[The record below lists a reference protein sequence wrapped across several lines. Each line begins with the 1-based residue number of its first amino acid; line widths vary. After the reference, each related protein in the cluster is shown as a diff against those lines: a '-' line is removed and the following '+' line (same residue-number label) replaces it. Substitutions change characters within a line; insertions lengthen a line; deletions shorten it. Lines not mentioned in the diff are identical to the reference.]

1 MPFPMFPLLF
11 LLRLPIKIYALS
23 ILMASATWEHM
34 RNDLDESWSLPY
46 LYSMWRKHFLF
57 RMHHP
62 IVLNS
67 SRLVPVALIRT
78 GTIRMEDYVSPC
90 EILLQ
95 NWFPL
100 STGNRSGPGCPDPGP
115 RFSEL
120 KQL

>member
-1 MPFPMFPLLF
+1 
-11 LLRLPIKIYALS
+11 
-23 ILMASATWEHM
+23 MASATWEHM

-57 RMHHP
+57 RMHHQV
-62 IVLNS
+62 VLNS

-78 GTIRMEDYVSPC
+78 GTIRMVDYASPC

-100 STGNRSGPGCPDPGP
+100 STGDRSGPGCPDPGP
-115 RFSEL
+115 RFSES